1 MGRVIDRNGSRTVAV
16 AIAVLAIAAACG
28 TGGTAG
34 ATASTAATGG
44 GAGTA
49 SGEVKVTG
57 SSTVQPISQ
66 AVSEAFADANPDFG
80 YVVEGPGT
88 GDGFDDFFCTGE
100 YDVADASRAIDE
112 EEAAACEEA
121 GVEYVELQVAYDG
134 ITVFTSPDTVLEC
147 VTLPDLYALFGPE
160 SSDFTTWQDAGALA
174 EELGSTTQF
183 PTGDLSITAPGEE
196 SGTYSSFIELA
207 LGDLIEERGQE
218 EALGTHYTPSPD
230 DNVIVEN
237 VAGTPNSL
245 GFAGF
250 SFYEANQERLKAV
263 PVDTGEGCASPTA
276 ETISDGSYGLSRP
289 LFIYP
294 SLTKAAESPALVAW
308 VDYYL
313 SDEGIA
319 NVATT
324 GYVDLPADELEATR
338 QAWSDAKP

>member
-1 MGRVIDRNGSRTVAV
+1 MIDRNGSRTVAV

-28 TGGTAG
+28 TGGTVG

-112 EEAAACEEA
+112 DEAAACAEA

-250 SFYEANQERLKAV
+250 SFYEANHERLKAV

-276 ETISDGSYGLSRP
+276 GTVSDGSYGLSRP

-294 SLTKAAESPALVAW
+294 SLTKAADNSALVAW

-313 SDEGIA
+313 SDEGIT
-319 NVATT
+319 NVAST
-324 GYVDLPADELEATR
+324 GYVDLPAEELEATR

>member
-1 MGRVIDRNGSRTVAV
+1 MIDRNGSRTVAV
-16 AIAVLAIAAACG
+16 GIAALAIAAACG

-34 ATASTAATGG
+34 ATASTAAAGG
-44 GAGTA
+44 GGTA

-100 YDVADASRAIDE
+100 YEVADASRAIDE

-121 GVEYVELQVAYDG
+121 GVEYVELKVAYDG
-134 ITVFTSPDTVLEC
+134 ITVFTSPDTELEC
-147 VTLPDLYALFGPE
+147 LTLPDLYALFGPE
-160 SSDFTTWQDAGALA
+160 SSDFATWEDAAALA
-174 EELGSTTQF
+174 EELGSSTQF
-183 PTGDLSITAPGEE
+183 PTGNLSITAPGEE

-263 PVDTGEGCASPTA
+263 QVDTGEGCASPTA

-294 SLTKAAESPALVAW
+294 SLTKAADNPALVAW

-313 SDEGIA
+313 SDEGTA
-319 NVATT
+319 NVANT
-324 GYVDLPADELEATR
+324 GYVELPAEELEATR